1 MNDLMAKLNVE
12 MCKTEIREKAPLGK
26 DAPEKG
32 RYCAAKSTAD
42 GIWYRARVVDKIN
55 SGAEA

>member
-1 MNDLMAKLNVE
+1 MAKLNVE